1 MISPMTVS
9 FQFYRL
15 GFLIAIVAGF
25 VSCQSKEVRLSDEPL
40 VRPYDEQELARIPT
54 YSKEVVQGWPKGR
67 SVDPRDA
74 SRVRLGEEV
83 HAYHVGRLPS
93 ENRQEMHEAHT
104 VYRVEQDARW
114 DTRLPATPMNS
125 GGVILGITEPSRD
138 SVPQDAVIS
147 QERQRLATMALNLQN
162 SMTKLDGLR
171 RELETKS
178 KAFDQTKEEA
188 AQIQVYLAETRA
200 ERDELAEQLKR
211 AQERLKELEQQMSL
225 YDTGPSSFGS
235 KKK

>member
-1 MISPMTVS
+1 MPDS
-9 FQFYRL
+9 FPFIRSVL
-15 GFLIAIVAGF
+15 SVVITAGL
-25 VSCQSKEVRLSDEPL
+25 VSCQSKDPELSDEPL
-40 VRPYDEQELARIPT
+40 VRPYDDQELARVPT
-54 YSKEVVQGWPKGR
+54 YSKTVVQGWPRGR
-67 SVDPRDA
+67 ALDPRDI

-83 HAYHVGRLPS
+83 HSYHVGRLPS

-114 DTRLPATPMNS
+114 DTRLPATPMDS
-125 GGVILGITEPSRD
+125 GGVVLGITEPSRD

-147 QERQRLATMALNLQN
+147 QERQRLAKMALNLQD

-171 RELETKS
+171 RDLEAKS

-235 KKK
+235 RKK